1 VRSLNQNW
9 DHDERDAAR
18 RLVRVET
25 VEVLVVDDDEA
36 FRSVICTLLE
46 NHPGVVVVGQ
56 AKDGQ
61 EAVRLVA
68 ELHPSVVLMDL
79 DMPVMDGFAATALL
93 RELAPKVPVIVL
105 SGNDHEKDV
114 ARARTLG
121 AVRYLRKA
129 DIGHVLGLVLAVG
142 RAAAEAS

>member
-1 VRSLNQNW
+1 MRSLNQNW

-36 FRSVICTLLE
+36 FRAVICAYLE
-46 NHPGVVVVGQ
+46 SHPGVVVVGQ
-56 AKDGQ
+56 ARDGR

-68 ELHPSVVLMDL
+68 ELQPSVVLMDL
-79 DMPVMDGFAATALL
+79 DMPVMDGFAATELL
-93 RELAPKVPVIVL
+93 HETAPKVPVIVL
-105 SGNDHEKDV
+105 SGNDHETAV

-121 AVRYLRKA
+121 AVRYLRKT
-129 DIGHVLGLVLAVG
+129 DIAHVLGLVLAVG
-142 RAAAEAS
+142 RAADEAS